1 MGSFQV
7 PYKMSQGC
15 SQTVIQMSSINRFD
29 YKRAKHKVVRSLN
42 LTVRSVFVS
51 IRTIKHQQRV
61 NGKISAS
68 CEFISKFI

>member
-7 PYKMSQGC
+7 PYKMPQGC

-42 LTVRSVFVS
+42 LTGRSVFV
-51 IRTIKHQQRV
+51 RTIKYQQRV
-61 NGKISAS
+61 NGNVSAS

>member
-7 PYKMSQGC
+7 PYKMPQGC
-15 SQTVIQMSSINRFD
+15 TQTAIHMSFINRFN

-42 LTVRSVFVS
+42 LTGRSVFV
-51 IRTIKHQQRV
+51 RTIKYQQRV
-61 NGKISAS
+61 NGNVSAS